1 MAGFRPGLG
10 RGGITHSLVVTEP
23 GRPGLG
29 DMADTGFIGIA
40 GAKFGAE
47 PAGEP
52 ADDGVDIFCS
62 ISSSALL
69 YPRDSSPWH
78 EIGLKDCL
86 MNDALMAGQVSGKP
100 RHPKPTYRIGQRPMR

>member
-47 PAGEP
+47 PPGEP
-52 ADDGVDIFCS
+52 ADDGVDTLEAIFFVLFR
-62 ISSSALL
+62 LL
-69 YPRDSSPWH
+69 LCCTH
-78 EIGLKDCL
+78 EIAVLDT
-86 MNDALMAGQVSGKP
+86 
-100 RHPKPTYRIGQRPMR
+100 R